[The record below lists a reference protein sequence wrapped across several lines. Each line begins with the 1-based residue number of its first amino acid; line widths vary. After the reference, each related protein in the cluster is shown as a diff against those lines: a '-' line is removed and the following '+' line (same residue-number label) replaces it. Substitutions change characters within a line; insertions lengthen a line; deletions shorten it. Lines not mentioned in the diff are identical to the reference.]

1 MIRSLRFAIAAP
13 LALALAACGSS
24 DTAESADLEGD
35 AIASVAAPAGTQWR
49 DVAEETADGGTL
61 IGNPDAPLK
70 LVEYGSLTCPT
81 CARFSVEGSEPL
93 MEYVDSGRVSFEL
106 RQFAIHGPIDIT
118 LGRLTKCGAAESV
131 IPLSDQVWANLETIM
146 GTYQANAEAFSQ
158 AMEQPI
164 DQRFVTGAERIGLL
178 DFFAARGISEDQAR
192 TCLADTAAIEK
203 AAEFTQRYGSEF
215 DISGTPTFQ
224 LNGQTVD
231 ANTWSG
237 LEPILQRAGA
247 R

>member
-1 MIRSLRFAIAAP
+1 MTRSLRFAFVAP
-13 LALALAACGSS
+13 IVLALAACGSG
-24 DTAESADLEGD
+24 AEESANLEGE
-35 AIASVAAPAGTQWR
+35 AIAAVPAPADTQWR
-49 DVAEETADGGTL
+49 DVATETSEGGTL
-61 IGNPDAPLK
+61 VGNPDAPLK

-81 CARFSVEGSEPL
+81 CARFSVEGGEPL

-146 GTYQANAEAFSQ
+146 NSYQANADAFSQ

-164 DQRFVTGAERIGLL
+164 ETRFVTGAERIGLL

-203 AAEFTQRYGSEF
+203 AAGFTQRYGSEF
-215 DISGTPTFQ
+215 DIAGTPTFQ